1 MKRANEN
8 SKPRPLYP
16 YNHVQRSVSILLV
29 FNKNRKISLLRIAI
43 IVIALSF
50 LPLDEVGHTS
60 ALLLFSAEPVFAQV
74 SRQDIPYGEEQ
85 VPSMPPSTSSSSAMD
100 LGLFMDSFANSIFNG
115 TSTFAGVGTSI
126 VDSVK
131 VSGISLDESHNQ
143 LSVTLSRT
151 ATQVEEGNNNVT
163 STDTTMPASDIPNSD
178 SVSVIAMRI
187 PISTSDILSM
197 AAASSSSSSLNTLD
211 GRIGDNAIENE
222 LNSFPS
228 DGFNPFSLLSNLQI
242 GSSTLI
248 DVDGSE
254 PQTVTMDLIGS
265 DGTTNQEQEQDL
277 NSANA
282 TTADFVLVSVIPY
295 TGIGNNTAS
304 STTP

>member
-43 IVIALSF
+43 LVIALSF
-50 LPLDEVGHTS
+50 LPLDEVGHTL
-60 ALLLFSAEPVFAQV
+60 ALMLFSVEPVFAQILG
-74 SRQDIPYGEEQ
+74 QDIPSGEEQ
-85 VPSMPPSTSSSSAMD
+85 VPSMAPSSSSSAMD
-100 LGLFMDSFANSIFNG
+100 LGFFMDSFANSIFNG

-131 VSGISLDESHNQ
+131 VSGISLDESQNQ

-151 ATQVEEGNNNVT
+151 ATQVEGGNNNVT
-163 STDTTMPASDIPNSD
+163 SAYTTMPASGIPNSD
-178 SVSVIAMRI
+178 SVSVLAMRI
-187 PISTSDILSM
+187 PISTSDILSI
-197 AAASSSSSSLNTLD
+197 AAASSSSSSLNSRD

-248 DVDGSE
+248 DVDWSE

-265 DGTTNQEQEQDL
+265 DRTNQEQEQDL

-282 TTADFVLVSVIPY
+282 TMADFVLVSVIPY

-304 STTP
+304 STT